1 MSTGSPATEHP
12 WSTRGSPVS
21 EIEQVT
27 LSMNG
32 FEVNSYVVHAPE
44 GDIVVDAGAEPE
56 KILGATRAPVA
67 AILVTHGHADHVDA
81 LEPVRRE
88 TGAPVYMHPADAEGR
103 IRDYEPLED
112 GQALDVAG
120 LGVRVLHT
128 PGHSPGSVTFVVGH
142 DQIVGDLILPGSVG
156 RTDIQGASWEEI
168 EISIR
173 RVIPLWEEETRLYTG
188 HGPVLMA
195 AEELRTNPYL
205 PPGLS

>member
-1 MSTGSPATEHP
+1 M
-12 WSTRGSPVS
+12 S

-67 AILVTHGHADHVDA
+67 AILVTHGHADHVGA

-88 TGAPVYMHPADAEGR
+88 TGAPVYMHPADAEEKFS
-103 IRDYEPLED
+103 DYEPLED

-120 LGVRVLHT
+120 LGIRILHT

-168 EISIR
+168 EVSIR

-188 HGPVLMA
+188 HGPVLTA
-195 AEELRTNPYL
+195 VEELRANPYL
-205 PPGLS
+205 RPGLS

>member
-1 MSTGSPATEHP
+1 
-12 WSTRGSPVS
+12 VS

-44 GDIVVDAGAEPE
+44 GDIVVDAGAQPE

-88 TGAPVYMHPADAEGR
+88 TGAPVYMHPADAEGKV
-103 IRDYEPLED
+103 RDYEPLED

-120 LGVRVLHT
+120 FGISVLHT

-188 HGPVLMA
+188 HGPVLTA
-195 AEELRTNPYL
+195 IEELRTNPYL